1 MGRIV
6 LSARY
11 RYYAGQRRIKM
22 KMEEEIR
29 IISGEG
35 DVGTVE
41 RYSGK
46 HSERAIKLKLTR
58 ERCNGDRWAKA
69 VQFSHVNADGQ
80 VGIDLETGEYCNF
93 PAIQD

>member
-1 MGRIV
+1 
-6 LSARY
+6 
-11 RYYAGQRRIKM
+11 M
-22 KMEEEIR
+22 KLTGKEIR

-46 HSERAIKLKLTR
+46 CSERAIKLKLTR

-69 VQFSHVNADGQ
+69 VQFSHVNADGH
-80 VGIDLETGEYCNF
+80 VGIDLETGEYCTF
-93 PAIQD
+93 PAI

>member
-1 MGRIV
+1 
-6 LSARY
+6 
-11 RYYAGQRRIKM
+11 M

-35 DVGTVE
+35 EIGTVE

-46 HSERAIKLKLTR
+46 HSERAIRLRLSR
-58 ERCNGDRWAKA
+58 ERCNGDRWAMA
-69 VQFSHVNADGQ
+69 VQYSHENEHGK
-80 VGIDLETGEYCNF
+80 VGLDLETGEYCNF